1 MPGALSITGDLGI
14 PAALLI
20 GRTMPDVEVVLQRA
34 GLLPSH
40 AEQRR
45 WRMDPEAPGA
55 YRLTFTVTLRE
66 EALRGG
72 GTGP

>member
-1 MPGALSITGDLGI
+1 MPGALTITAELGI
-14 PAALLI
+14 PALLLT

-34 GLLPSH
+34 GLLPSQ

-45 WRMDPEAPGA
+45 WRMDPETPGA

-66 EALRGG
+66 EVAS
-72 GTGP
+72 